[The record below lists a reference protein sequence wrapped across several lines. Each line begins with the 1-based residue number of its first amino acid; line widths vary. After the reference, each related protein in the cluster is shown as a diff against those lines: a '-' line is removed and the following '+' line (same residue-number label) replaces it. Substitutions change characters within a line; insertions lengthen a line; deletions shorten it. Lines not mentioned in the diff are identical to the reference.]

1 MIENIKT
8 FLSISKANILFKI
21 ILSLLI
27 FVMVKIIISIIKKS
41 LTLNILK
48 KSSGWF

>member
-27 FVMVKIIISIIKKS
+27 FVMVRLLYLLLKNPS
-41 LTLNILK
+41 L
-48 KSSGWF
+48 